1 LLVIRN
7 PAAGRGR
14 ARLAWPG
21 IARSLA
27 ASGIEFDEVE
37 TQGRGEAMV
46 LAERGA
52 RRYAGVVAVGGDG
65 TVHEV
70 VNGLLRAATGTTGG
84 AVPPGV
90 IPLGVIPSGSGDD
103 FAKLLPPGD
112 PVERLARRSVRRFDA
127 GRIAADRVVYFAN
140 GMDVG
145 FGAHAARN
153 VALVPRF
160 LTGLGA
166 YLGALAIT
174 LVRYPALKLRM
185 QLDGGPPFEQAS
197 TMTAVMNGRCF
208 GGSFRVTP
216 EASAED
222 GLLDL
227 LLADRVGRA
236 RILALVPRIMRGA
249 HAGEPELRLLRARK
263 VVVESEEPLVV
274 EADGEIVLE
283 RARRLEIEVLPGAL
297 PVFA

>member
-1 LLVIRN
+1 
-7 PAAGRGR
+7 
-14 ARLAWPG
+14 
-21 IARSLA
+21 
-27 ASGIEFDEVE
+27 
-37 TQGRGEAMV
+37 
-46 LAERGA
+46 
-52 RRYAGVVAVGGDG
+52 VAVGGDG

-70 VNGLLRAATGTTGG
+70 VNGLMRAASG
-84 AVPPGV
+84 AAFGV
-90 IPLGVIPSGSGDD
+90 IPVGSGDD
-103 FAKLLPPGD
+103 FAKLLAPAD
-112 PVERLARRSVRRFDA
+112 PVERLARGAVRRLDA
-127 GRIAADRVVYFAN
+127 GRIAADGVPRYFAN

-153 VALVPRF
+153 VAAVPAF

-174 LVRYPALKLRM
+174 LVRYPALRLRL
-185 QLDGGPPFEQAS
+185 QLDDQPPFEQAS

-216 EASAED
+216 GASPED

-227 LLADRVGRA
+227 LVAGRVGRA
-236 RILALVPRIMRGA
+236 RILALVPKLMRGT
-249 HAGEPELRLLRARK
+249 HCGEPDLRLLRARR
-263 VVVESEEPLVV
+263 VVIESDAPLVV
-274 EADGEIVLE
+274 EADGEIAFD